1 MKGEFKMNELPLS
14 RYIKYKNRK
23 IYSYDLNK
31 YVTLTDLRRKVQDG
45 CNIQVLTQDKKDITG
60 KVLSQI
66 LSKLELTIDQK
77 LLIIREN

>member
-1 MKGEFKMNELPLS
+1 MNELPLS